1 MKLSPADLP
10 KLYPAVLLALSML
23 AAGAGSVYLAR
34 ESTRDAQRQ
43 YQAALAERNE
53 IDGRLKRVRSEEQ
66 EIKRKSALFADLRTR
81 GVIGEEQRLEWS
93 ELLGSIRTQ
102 RRLPQLDYEI
112 APQVQLDA
120 AIGNFSIHASRMKL
134 NLRLLHE
141 EDLVNFLDD
150 LRNNARALILVR
162 SCAVTRLA
170 RGAADAA
177 PLAHLQADC
186 QIDWLTLRGPGAET
200 GKGGHQ

>member
-1 MKLSPADLP
+1 MKLTPSDLP
-10 KLYPAVLLALSML
+10 KLQLSLLAALAML
-23 AAGAGSVYLAR
+23 ALAATGAHFAR
-34 ESTRDAQRQ
+34 EATRNAQRTHQ
-43 YQAALAERNE
+43 TLQAERNE

-150 LRNNARALILVR
+150 LRHNARALILVR

-170 RGAADAA
+170 RGSADAA

-186 QIDWLTLRGPGAET
+186 QIDWLSLRGPGAET
-200 GKGGHQ
+200 GKGGRQ